1 MRVLLVGPDNEDNLS
16 IRYLSASLCAAGH
29 VAELAAFNSGDDQ
42 DAVVAAAAGFD
53 VVGLSMCF
61 QSRALEFL
69 ALADALKAA
78 GCPMIVMGGHYAT
91 CEAEALVL
99 NHRSI
104 DVIVVHE
111 GEHTLLE
118 LVAAGPDRAKWAGIT
133 GVVYRHKGMVR
144 RTGERRAVEEL
155 DTLPVPDRRGAIHL
169 FAGVPTA
176 YLLGSRGCVARCDYC
191 CIVTLHKMA
200 PGKKYRR
207 RNPALVVDEMAA
219 LYHERGIRQFIFH
232 DDNFLVPSLRHNHER
247 IDAYERALERNGMRD
262 IGFTIKCRPPDAE
275 RSVFERL
282 KSMGLL
288 RVFFGIESASEAG
301 LESIGRVQ
309 TVEQSQRALA
319 MCRELD
325 ISSQY
330 TMMMFHPDATPDTVG
345 ADMDFLRSNIDHALN
360 FCRTEIYSG
369 TPLEQRMIA
378 EGRARGDYLARTYDV
393 AEGSIDRACRAALDV
408 FADRCWAM
416 GGLMERIIGMDHL
429 GGVVGRFYRGGRA
442 ERWRRELAAVR
453 RRTNVDLVT
462 TLGDVIDAA
471 RRTKSLEDP
480 GFLRELAELRARE
493 RSQRDALLAGCD
505 QLRDALD
512 DFVLPGIGARR
523 DPELRLVEPP
533 MRDGLARHA
542 AAVALAFAVAAAAC
556 KKPAEVVPDDA
567 TATAATASASVS
579 ASSSANASPPPGP
592 SAVQTT
598 TDGGAPEASAPDSG
612 APRDA
617 GVRHTRDAAPPVIEH
632 HGISEFAAPRSTRSR
647 SGNPEVASV
656 ESRRRRSGTGR
667 ARPTTRNT
675 SRSAGR
681 SSRRRSGAAGCTAA
695 GTRCRSRTCPDTT
708 SAVRRRP
715 ARPGRRLPAIVGGVL
730 GWRRRR
736 SHRRRR

>member
-16 IRYLSASLCAAGH
+16 VRYLSAAVRAAGH
-29 VAELAAFNSGDDQ
+29 EAELVAFNSGADQ

-69 ALADALKAA
+69 ALADALKRA
-78 GCPMIVMGGHYAT
+78 GCPLLVMGGHYAT
-91 CEAEALVL
+91 CEAEALVS

-111 GEHTLLE
+111 GEQTLID
-118 LVAAGPDRAKWAGIT
+118 LVSAGPERAAWGRIPGI
-133 GVVYRHKGMVR
+133 VYLDKGMVR

-155 DTLPVPDRRGAIHL
+155 DTLAVPDRRGAIHM

-207 RNPALVVDEMAA
+207 RDPARVVEEMAA

-247 IDAYERALERNGMRD
+247 LDAYERALDRHGMRG

-282 KSMGLL
+282 KRMGLL

-301 LESIGRVQ
+301 LASIGRVQ
-309 TVEQSQRALA
+309 TVEESTAALR
-319 MCRELD
+319 MCQELD

-330 TMMMFHPDATPDTVG
+330 TMMMFHPDATPATVE
-345 ADMDFLRSNIDHALN
+345 ADLEFLRANIDHALN

-378 EGRARGDYLARTYDV
+378 EGRARGNYIARTYDV
-393 AEGSIDRACRAALDV
+393 AEASTDRACTAALEL
-408 FADRCWAM
+408 FGARCWVM

-429 GGVVGRFYRGGRA
+429 GGVVGRFYSGA
-442 ERWRRELAAVR
+442 IAARWRQELAAVR
-453 RRTNVDLVT
+453 RETNRDLIELLT
-462 TLGDVIDAA
+462 EVIEAA
-471 RRTKSLEDP
+471 RRAPSLSDP
-480 GFLRELAELRARE
+480 GFVRHFEDLKHRE
-493 RSQRDALLAGCD
+493 RTHRDALLARCHA
-505 QLRDALD
+505 LRSRLD

-523 DPELRLVEPP
+523 DPELRLMPLPP
-533 MRDGLARHA
+533 REGLARHA
-542 AAVALAFAVAAAAC
+542 AAVALAFTVATANACSKPNATPSGSSSPDAAAMA
-556 KKPAEVVPDDA
+556 PASA
-567 TATAATASASVS
+567 AATVS
-579 ASSSANASPPPGP
+579 ASAAPSP
-592 SAVQTT
+592 SEVQ
-598 TDGGAPEASAPDSG
+598 APDAG
-612 APRDA
+612 ALAHTVDAAALATADA
-617 GVRHTRDAAPPVIEH
+617 GKAKPHATTPPQVIEHYGISEYAAPPLK
-632 HGISEFAAPRSTRSR
+632 EFTIQQLEALGAGSNAP
-647 SGNPEVASV
+647 P
-656 ESRRRRSGTGR
+656 
-667 ARPTTRNT
+667 PK
-675 SRSAGR
+675 
-681 SSRRRSGAAGCTAA
+681 
-695 GTRCRSRTCPDTT
+695 P
-708 SAVRRRP
+708 P
-715 ARPGRRLPAIVGGVL
+715 PKK
-730 GWRRRR
+730 
-736 SHRRRR
+736 

>member
-16 IRYLSASLCAAGH
+16 IRYLSSSLRAAGH
-29 VAELAAFNSGDDQ
+29 EAELAAFNSGEDQ
-42 DAVVAAAAGFD
+42 EAVVRHAAGFD

-69 ALADALKAA
+69 ALADALEAA

-91 CEAEALVL
+91 CEADALVTH
-99 NHRSI
+99 HRSI

-118 LVAAGPDRAKWAGIT
+118 LAAAGPNKRAWSSIP
-133 GVVYRHKGMVR
+133 GVVYFEKGLVR

-155 DTLPVPDRRGAIHL
+155 DSLPVPDRRGAIHL

-207 RNPALVVDEMAA
+207 RDPARVVDEMAT

-247 IDAYERALERNGMRD
+247 LDAYERALERNGMRD

-275 RSVFERL
+275 RSIFERL
-282 KSMGLL
+282 KGLGLL

-309 TVEQSQRALA
+309 TVEQSQRALE

-330 TMMMFHPDATPDTVG
+330 TMMMFHPDATPGTVG
-345 ADMDFLRSNIDHALN
+345 ADMDFMRGNIDHALN

-378 EGRARGDYLARTYDV
+378 EGRARGNYLARTYDV
-393 AEGSIDRACRAALDV
+393 GEPSIDRACNAALAL
-408 FADRCWAM
+408 FGERCWAM
-416 GGLMERIIGMDHL
+416 GGLMERIIGADHL
-429 GGVVGRFYRGGRA
+429 GGVVGRFYPTA
-442 ERWRRELAAVR
+442 AAARWRRELAALR
-453 RRTNVDLVT
+453 RSTNEDLVELLT
-462 TLGDVIDAA
+462 EVIDLA
-471 RRTKSLEDP
+471 RGAHSLEDP
-480 GFLRELAELRARE
+480 GFARAFADLRARE
-493 RSQRDALLAGCD
+493 RVRRDALLARCD
-505 QLRDALD
+505 ELRDRLD
-512 DFVLPGIGARR
+512 EVVLPGIGARR
-523 DPELRLVEPP
+523 DPELRIVG
-533 MRDGLARHA
+533 RGIARHA

-556 KKPAEVVPDDA
+556 KKEEPAPQIRPEVDA
-567 TATAATASASVS
+567 SAAPSAIVTASTAP
-579 ASSSANASPPPGP
+579 APEAGEPTPPAIPI
-592 SAVQTT
+592 S
-598 TDGGAPEASAPDSG
+598 DGGAPDATAHHH
-612 APRDA
+612 AKKDA
-617 GVRHTRDAAPPVIEH
+617 GPPVIEH
-632 HGISEFAAPRSTRSR
+632 YGISEFAAP
-647 SGNPEVASV
+647 PL
-656 ESRRRRSGTGR
+656 
-667 ARPTTRNT
+667 RPTPT
-675 SRSAGR
+675 
-681 SSRRRSGAAGCTAA
+681 
-695 GTRCRSRTCPDTT
+695 
-708 SAVRRRP
+708 
-715 ARPGRRLPAIVGGVL
+715 GGK
-730 GWRRRR
+730 
-736 SHRRRR
+736 SP